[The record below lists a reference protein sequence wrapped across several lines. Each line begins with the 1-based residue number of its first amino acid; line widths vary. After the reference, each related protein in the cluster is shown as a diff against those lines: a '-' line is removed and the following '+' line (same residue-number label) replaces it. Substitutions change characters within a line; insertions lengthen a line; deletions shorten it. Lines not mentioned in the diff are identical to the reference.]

1 MKLPLI
7 LLISV
12 VLVHNVVP
20 LPMDNAMANGLVIEE
35 GQACGCDM
43 TMSCLG
49 ECKPGLECTFDD
61 VSAGHGICTKTKK

>member
-20 LPMDNAMANGLVIEE
+20 LPMDNAMANGL
-35 GQACGCDM
+35 GNCKTAK
-43 TMSCLG
+43 TNKTCL
-49 ECKPGLECTFDD
+49 E
-61 VSAGHGICTKTKK
+61 S